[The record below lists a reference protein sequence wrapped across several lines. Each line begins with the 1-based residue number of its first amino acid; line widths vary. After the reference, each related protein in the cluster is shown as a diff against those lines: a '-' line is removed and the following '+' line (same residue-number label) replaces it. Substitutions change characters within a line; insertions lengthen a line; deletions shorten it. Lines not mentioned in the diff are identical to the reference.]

1 MSTPKRA
8 SASCPFCSWSTSRSY
23 NLPYHIAMYHYSE
36 LNVTSMSGHY
46 LSCYGKK
53 RNSNMEFVVCLTC
66 HGGSMIDTSTKKR
79 SEWVTKHAKNDK
91 CRENHRQTFTDMK
104 ILMKDTLGQG
114 EPVVSS
120 INTPQ
125 INNCDYLWN
134 SLKQKPKLQS
144 YIAEIEQSCRIYHED
159 DDEPYSFKA
168 EDGMEQMIITTMG
181 YKKHI
186 TQLENK
192 IKTMETE
199 HERQLIEMRD
209 RIAELERNVRDLQ
222 VAVRQEAYKAQ
233 NAQARCDQMERELN
247 RYKERYPP
255 PPDEDPV

>member
-23 NLPYHIAMYHYSE
+23 NLPYHIITQHSHDLKY
-36 LNVTSMSGHY
+36 NSMAGHY
-46 LSCYGKK
+46 VSCYSTVKNK
-53 RNSNMEFVVCLTC
+53 DFEFLVCLTC
-66 HGGSMIDTSTKKR
+66 HGGSMSDKSAKQR
-79 SEWVTKHAKNDK
+79 AEWITKHAKNDK
-91 CRENHRQTFTDMK
+91 CKHMHK
-104 ILMKDTLGQG
+104 KTLLAFKQSQQITLDDDNNIQHQDI
-114 EPVVSS
+114 PHTNSLD
-120 INTPQ
+120 NTW
-125 INNCDYLWN
+125 DK
-134 SLKQKPKLQS
+134 LKQKSRLNK
-144 YIAEIEQSCRIYHED
+144 YITEIEDACNSYHD
-159 DDEPYSFKA
+159 YDNEPYIFNV
-168 EDGMEQMIITTMG
+168 EDGMEQLVISAMG

-199 HERQLIEMRD
+199 HERQLMEMRD
-209 RIAELERNVRDLQ
+209 RIAELERTVRDLQ

-247 RYKERYPP
+247 RYRERYPP